1 MIPSLKGRLG
11 SWWSNGRGWNCS
23 DWFCN
28 ITNHALR
35 PCPWSPR
42 AKSGFYQ
49 QKEGRTW
56 NWTKTICPLSYCF
69 YIPSLLDPTEAGKQK
84 MWFQKEWFYLFFGR
98 GNLNSSEHL
107 NKQRPTALPP
117 KFLYRA
123 FQGVPRVSEI
133 HLWVTKLRNP
143 SKATQRFN
151 LIPHII
157 QLLDST
163 MLFLIWFCCGY
174 NACWF
179 WT

>member
-1 MIPSLKGRLG
+1 MELFWLVLQYHESSSQARPMVTPSKIRVLSAERRKDMKLDEDHLPTVLLLLH
-11 SWWSNGRGWNCS
+11 SFSPWSNRGRKAEDVVPKGMVLP
-23 DWFCN
+23 F
-28 ITNHALR
+28 
-35 PCPWSPR
+35 
-42 AKSGFYQ
+42 
-49 QKEGRTW
+49 
-56 NWTKTICPLSYCF
+56 
-69 YIPSLLDPTEAGKQK
+69 
-84 MWFQKEWFYLFFGR
+84 FFGR
-98 GNLNSSEHL
+98 GNLNSFEHL

-174 NACWF
+174 NACKF
-179 WT
+179 FLSRT

>member
-1 MIPSLKGRLG
+1 MIGFAISRVILSGQAHGHPEQNQG
-11 SWWSNGRGWNCS
+11 SISR
-23 DWFCN
+23 
-28 ITNHALR
+28 
-35 PCPWSPR
+35 
-42 AKSGFYQ
+42 K
-49 QKEGRTW
+49 KEGHETGRRPFAHCLTAF
-56 NWTKTICPLSYCF
+56 TFLLSLIQQRQESRRCGSKRNGF
-69 YIPSLLDPTEAGKQK
+69 T
-84 MWFQKEWFYLFFGR
+84 FFFGR
-98 GNLNSSEHL
+98 GNLNSFEHL

-157 QLLDST
+157 QLLDSA

-174 NACWF
+174 NAC
-179 WT
+179 